1 MKKLPEDL
9 AVKLLDA
16 SADFPSGSGFD
27 VSIDDVAKLADVPR
41 ATLYY
46 YFSGKDDLVQFYLND
61 LMNRTRSG
69 IEKAA
74 SAEGSPTERLEA
86 VMRAMIE
93 AFATYPKMC
102 LELPKA
108 IRAADDYETLM
119 ANMERSILTPIR
131 ELLMEGRGAG
141 SVTFPDVRTAAD
153 MIAGAIH
160 MASAKTLV
168 ATGEIDVD
176 EIAGRVIPLLLDGLK
191 SR

>member
-16 SADFPSGSGFD
+16 SAEFPSGSGFD
-27 VSIDDVAKLADVPR
+27 VSIDEVAKLSDVPR

-61 LMNRTRSG
+61 LMNRTRTG

-74 SAEGSPTERLEA
+74 SGEGAPTERLES

-108 IRAADDYETLM
+108 IRAADDYEALM

-131 ELLMEGRGAG
+131 ELLLEGRGAG
-141 SVTFPDVRTAAD
+141 SISFPDVGTAAD

-160 MASAKTLV
+160 MASVKTLV